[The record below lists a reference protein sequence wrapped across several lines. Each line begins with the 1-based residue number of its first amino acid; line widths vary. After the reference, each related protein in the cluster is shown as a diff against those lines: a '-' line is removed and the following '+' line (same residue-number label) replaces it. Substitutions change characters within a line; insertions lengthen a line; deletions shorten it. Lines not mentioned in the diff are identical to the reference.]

1 MPACVQG
8 HNKVTIPT
16 QFSQSIACFNLCLL
30 FLSMSA
36 PLSTHS
42 TAFWLLVPTYNPGA
56 QNWNEWIG
64 ALKVQT
70 SQPLEVVVVDSG
82 STDGTIEL
90 SRQAGF
96 KVLEVKVAN
105 FNHGGTRQW
114 ALDQAM
120 ASMAATGQA
129 APPWVVYLTQ
139 DAIFASPSALTDLLE
154 AFQDPQ
160 VGAVFGRQLPKN
172 KAPWMEAHARHFN
185 YPEQSRTV
193 QLQDK
198 ETLGI
203 KACFFSDAF
212 AAYRIQALLQQ
223 GGFPAKVPLGEDTF
237 TAAKL
242 LLSGHSLRYQAHAS
256 VYHSHQYN
264 SLQDFQRMFDTGVF
278 HAQNHWLRQT
288 FGKAEG
294 EGWRYAQSQLAYLKA
309 QAQTSSLVL
318 GLFQIIYKNAVKLAG
333 YRLGLMHEY
342 LPLRLKQM
350 CAMHKPYW
358 ATPTEKPSA

>member
-1 MPACVQG
+1 
-8 HNKVTIPT
+8 
-16 QFSQSIACFNLCLL
+16 
-30 FLSMSA
+30 MSA
-36 PLSTHS
+36 PLITPP
-42 TAFWLLVPTYNPGA
+42 TAFWLIVPTYNPGA
-56 QNWNEWIG
+56 QNWSEWIG

-70 SQPLEVVVVDSG
+70 SQPLQVVAVDSG
-82 STDGTIEL
+82 STDGTLEM

-96 KVLEVKVAN
+96 KVLKVQAEN

-114 ALDQAM
+114 ALDQAL
-120 ASMAATGQA
+120 ASMAATGQQ

-139 DAIFASPSALTDLLE
+139 DAVFANPTALAYLLE

-172 KAPWMEAHARHFN
+172 KAPWMEAHARQFN
-185 YPEQSRTV
+185 YPDQSRTV

-198 ETLGI
+198 DTLGI

-212 AAYRIQALLQQ
+212 AAYRIQVLLQQ
-223 GGFPAKVPLGEDTF
+223 GGFPDKVPLGEDIF

-278 HAQNHWLRQT
+278 HAQNLWIRQT

-294 EGWRYAQSQLAYLKA
+294 EGWRYARSQLAFLKA
-309 QAQTSSLVL
+309 QGQPSIRLIGLAQMV
-318 GLFQIIYKNAVKLAG
+318 YKNALKLAG
-333 YRLGLMHEY
+333 YRLGLMHEH
-342 LPLRLKQM
+342 LPLRIKQM

-358 ATPTEKPSA
+358 ATPSEQSSA